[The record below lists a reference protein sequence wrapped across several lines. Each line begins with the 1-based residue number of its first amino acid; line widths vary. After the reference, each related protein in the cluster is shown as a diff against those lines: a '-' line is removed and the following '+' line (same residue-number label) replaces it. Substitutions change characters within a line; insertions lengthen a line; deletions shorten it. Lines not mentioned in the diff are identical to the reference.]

1 MADQAAPC
9 ARRGY
14 RRYGPVWS
22 VRPVRWAFAGTLIG
36 RMAQTMT
43 PLTVLLLFRQRTGS
57 FAAAGIAVA
66 VFGIAFVAGGPL
78 TARLADRHGNRV
90 LVGAGTVNAASL
102 VLLAAAASPSLSWIA
117 VVIAG
122 TSVPPLTS
130 ALRAEIVARL
140 TAERD
145 RAAAFSLDAVATELL
160 FVAGP
165 ALVAAAVAF
174 GRTADALFAAGALA
188 LAGSAFITFAAGR
201 IARLLLPA
209 AAPARQD
216 GRHSA
221 LLAPWLAIAAAQ
233 MAAIGFVEVAATAR
247 VIQLGHPASAGTVLA
262 VWAAG
267 SVVGGLIYG
276 TRDWPGRAAG
286 QLRVLLLLV
295 AGGFAIVAGARDMA
309 WLYPLMFAAGL
320 ATAPA
325 AAALT
330 NSFSMAST
338 TSARAAS
345 FAWLA
350 SSSSLG
356 GSAGYAAAGLLL
368 THTAITT
375 TLLVGAALPIAAAIA
390 VPQRTWRPGKP
401 HERDSAMQP
410 TAPATPD
417 EAEAESA
424 GTGTTTL
431 SPNHR

>member
-1 MADQAAPC
+1 MADQAALS
-9 ARRGY
+9 ARPGY

-22 VRPVRWAFAGTLIG
+22 MRPVRWAFAGTLVG
-36 RMAQTMT
+36 RMAQTMM

-57 FAAAGIAVA
+57 FAVAGIAVA
-66 VFGIAFVAGGPL
+66 VFGIAFVAGGPV

-102 VLLAAAASPSLSWIA
+102 ALLAVAASPALSWIA

-160 FVAGP
+160 FVGGP

-174 GRTADALFAAGALA
+174 GRTADALFAAGGLV
-188 LAGSAFITFAAGR
+188 LAGSAFVTLAAGR
-201 IARLLLPA
+201 SARRPAPA
-209 AAPARQD
+209 AAPARQ
-216 GRHSA
+216 GGSHTA
-221 LLAPWLAIAAAQ
+221 QLTPWLAIAAAQ
-233 MAAIGFVEVAATAR
+233 MAAIGVVEVAATAR

-276 TRDWPGRAAG
+276 SRDWPGRPG
-286 QLRVLLLLV
+286 SQLRVLLLLV
-295 AGGFAIVAGARDMA
+295 AGGFAIVTAGRDMT

-320 ATAPA
+320 ACAPA

-330 NSFSMAST
+330 ASFSMAGT
-338 TSARAAS
+338 TAARVGN

-350 SSSSLG
+350 SSISLG

-368 THTAITT
+368 THATITT
-375 TLLVGAALPIAAAIA
+375 TILIGAALPIAAATAI
-390 VPQRTWRPGKP
+390 PQRTRRSGKP
-401 HERDSAMQP
+401 HEPDSAIQP
-410 TAPATPD
+410 T
-417 EAEAESA
+417 
-424 GTGTTTL
+424 
-431 SPNHR
+431 SPGQTV